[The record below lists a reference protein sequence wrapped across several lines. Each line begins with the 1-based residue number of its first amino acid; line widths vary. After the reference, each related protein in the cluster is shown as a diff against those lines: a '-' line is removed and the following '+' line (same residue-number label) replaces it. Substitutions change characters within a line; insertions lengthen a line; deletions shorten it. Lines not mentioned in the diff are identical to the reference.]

1 MLTAHKIYLKYTK
14 TTIHNLVPQIATSQ
28 LNGAVCA
35 SY

>member
-1 MLTAHKIYLKYTK
+1 MLTAQKYAENIKK
-14 TTIHNLVPQIATSQ
+14 TSIHNLVPQIATSQ